1 MIVMFARCG
10 RSRTGRPAYCFWLVG
25 WLVAWIVHCFE
36 LDILDILDSGE

>member
-10 RSRTGRPAYCFWLVG
+10 RSRTGRPACGWLVG